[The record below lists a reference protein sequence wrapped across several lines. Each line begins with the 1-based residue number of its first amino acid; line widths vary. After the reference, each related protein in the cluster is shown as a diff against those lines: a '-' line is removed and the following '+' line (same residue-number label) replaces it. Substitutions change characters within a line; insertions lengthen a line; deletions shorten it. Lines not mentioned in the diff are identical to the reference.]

1 VSEPLLYPIRE
12 VARLTGVNPVTLRA
26 WQRRYGLVE
35 PARTDKGHRLYSEQD
50 VALIRRILAWL
61 ELGVSIGQV
70 RSLLTQAAPSQT
82 AAADHWQR
90 RVDELDEALLA
101 LNQRRIES
109 LLAELT
115 ASYPL
120 ALLRRQVLT
129 PWLERLA
136 QHQARPDGA
145 ALHAFAL
152 QFLELYFGRRLVA
165 QDKGRPLTLA
175 GAGRL
180 PALALVLTAL
190 EAREAGFAVTLLPQL
205 SQREARLLVPRLPG
219 PLLVLVGA
227 GLSAELGDAWPDGT
241 VLLGELAHLY
251 DGVPLG
257 APVYESL
264 GAWLAQVDGGEA

>member
-1 VSEPLLYPIRE
+1 MSEPLLYPIRE

-50 VALIRRILAWL
+50 IALIRRILAWL

-70 RSLLTQAAPSQT
+70 RSLLEQETPPDALAG
-82 AAADHWQR
+82 DHWQA
-90 RVDELDEALLA
+90 RVEALDAALLA
-101 LNQRRIES
+101 LNQRRLES
-109 LLAELT
+109 LLGELT

-120 ALLRRQVLT
+120 PLLRRQVLG
-129 PWLERLA
+129 PWLARLA

-152 QFLELYFGRRLVA
+152 HFLEIYFARRLIA
-165 QDKGRPLTLA
+165 QDKGQPLTLA

-180 PALALVLTAL
+180 PPLELALAAMVT
-190 EAREAGFAVTLLPQL
+190 REAGFSVTVLPQL
-205 SQREARLLVPRLPG
+205 SVREARLLAPRLSG

-227 GLSAELGDAWPDGT
+227 GLSGELGEPWPEGT

-251 DGVPLG
+251 PGQLLG
-257 APVYESL
+257 APHLESIE
-264 GAWLAQVDGGEA
+264 AWLAERGEQEA